1 MNDEPDYKLAFRI
14 ALVALVAPIVVGV
27 VRNGLAHWYPTN
39 DAALTA
45 IYVKDVF
52 SAHIP
57 LVGLPA
63 RYSYG
68 AAPDYF
74 YPGALLMY
82 LLAVPVRIFG
92 VSWGL
97 LVGMGAIQSAWTLT
111 ALWLIR
117 RRVGYRHGLVG
128 ALFLASLL
136 WGLGSQVILDPTPV
150 LMGSIAFFAFL
161 VATWSVADGD
171 AHGFVPLALGASFLF
186 LDHLKFAIVVPVLV
200 GVACVGF
207 VLHRRAFHRET
218 IDDAPALRR
227 TTVIAF
233 GATALFTALVW
244 AGPIVQQLTSAHP
257 NMTAL
262 AHAIGSGDRAQR
274 AVTDTLRVVS
284 TPLTTWPLWLR
295 HSLADPSFTV
305 TGPSGSVA
313 VQLMGFAIVLI
324 SGVAVALRGQRGNDT
339 TVRRALIVALVA
351 WLAWVVSAQISP
363 DRSPFERNYFQAVW
377 PMATFIWFTI
387 VIGALRAKWNPT
399 PKAARVT
406 PDQRRWMMRGTLG
419 VIVAFSI
426 SNFAIAN
433 FNATTPQVT
442 ISVARTVRDVVHE
455 NVHDG
460 PVLVRSSAYPARTY
474 FPVALLALR
483 EHNIAFRVTGSWD
496 PTVYGEF
503 RKWHG
508 EPMRELIIANSND
521 TPPGA
526 RRLAAVVEGPLLTQ
540 REFDRITD
548 QVISWLS
555 AQLDEPHSSTAQQVK
570 ASIADHDPHTL
581 VTLMARAGVRL
592 PAGAFHVPL
601 PIPSVSKSDSAAW
614 WHDAT
619 TTRIFVFLRQLK

>member
-1 MNDEPDYKLAFRI
+1 MTDEPDYKLAFRI
-14 ALVALVAPIVVGV
+14 ALVALVAPVVVGV

-52 SAHIP
+52 STHVP

-97 LVGMGAIQSAWTLT
+97 LVGMGVIQSAWTLT

-161 VATWSVADGD
+161 VAAWSVADGD

-186 LDHLKFAIVVPVLV
+186 LDHLKFAVVVPVLV
-200 GVACVGF
+200 GVACAGF
-207 VLHRRAFHRET
+207 ILHRRAYHRET
-218 IDDAPALRR
+218 IDDTPALRR

-233 GATALFTALVW
+233 GATAMFTLLVW
-244 AGPIVQQLTSAHP
+244 AGPIVQQLTSANP

-295 HSLADPSFTV
+295 HSLADPNFTV
-305 TGPSGSVA
+305 TGPSGSLVT
-313 VQLMGFAIVLI
+313 QLVGFAIVVI
-324 SGVAVALRGQRGNDT
+324 SGSAVALRARRTSDV
-339 TVRRALIVALVA
+339 TVDRALIVALAA

-363 DRSPFERNYFQAVW
+363 DRSPFERNYFQAIW
-377 PMATFIWFTI
+377 PMAAFIWFAI
-387 VIGALRAKWNPT
+387 VIGALRATWTPT
-399 PKAARVT
+399 RSAGVETLDR
-406 PDQRRWMMRGTLG
+406 RRWMMRGTLG
-419 VIVAFSI
+419 VIVALTI
-426 SNFAIAN
+426 ANFTIAN

-442 ISVARTVRDVVHE
+442 IPVARTVRAVVHE
-455 NVHDG
+455 NVHEG

-503 RKWHG
+503 REWRG
-508 EPMRELIIANSND
+508 DPIRELIIANSND
-521 TPPGA
+521 APPGA
-526 RRLAAVVEGPLLTQ
+526 RRLAAVVEGPLLAQ
-540 REFDRITD
+540 RDFDRITD

-555 AQLDEPHSSTAQQVK
+555 VQLGEPRSSIAQQVT

-581 VTLMARAGVRL
+581 VKLMAGAGVRL

-601 PIPSVSKSDSAAW
+601 PISGVSKSDSAAW

-619 TTRIFVFLRQLK
+619 TTRIFVFLRQRK